1 MNYFLTLTDKFPII
15 MATATVIAATLVMSI
30 LVVVVRWLE
39 PAPKAVIVA
48 LIMAVSAWAIVFQS
62 L

>member
-1 MNYFLTLTDKFPII
+1 MNYFLTLTDEFPII

-48 LIMAVSAWAIVFQS
+48 LIMAVSAWAIVFQG